1 VPVESGVKEAGE
13 GWNVDQMKVVVDRQN
28 GWPLRSTETLAGQ
41 FVDEIRLFN
50 LVVDCPLD
58 PASFTLEPP
67 AVRQT
72 FPSDGGFVGVG
83 LDQVESIVGYRP
95 VLPAPASL
103 PAVTPLSSR
112 DATFMVVPLS
122 FLLLGWGR
130 TVTPAAP
137 ARGPGVMTALT
148 EPSAGS
154 FPQGSIGGSEGIAA
168 SPPSH
173 SARMDLVFSLPIPVV
188 GTARLRRTGLVATP
202 RACPRIARRPVR
214 RSPVG
219 ARRAS

>member
-1 VPVESGVKEAGE
+1 MPVESGVKEAGE

-41 FVDEIRLFN
+41 FVDEIRLSN
-50 LVVDCPLD
+50 LVVDCP
-58 PASFTLEPP
+58 P
-67 AVRQT
+67 AVLQT

-83 LDQVESIVGYRP
+83 LDQVDAIVGYRP

-168 SPPSH
+168 SPRHPAPGWTSCSPFPSP
-173 SARMDLVFSLPIPVV
+173 SWALRVFV
-188 GTARLRRTGLVATP
+188 GLGWLRPHGPAPGLLDD
-202 RACPRIARRPVR
+202 RSEGRR
-214 RSPVG
+214 
-219 ARRAS
+219 